1 MLDCVLVVSGTSS
14 HNLHSIFIT
23 HTHKLSQVQLYILSS
38 PRASHLAQA
47 GKKDGCQGR
56 NRGPRCASNQA
67 PDACIISCGGGFLCS
82 AGPQQV
88 KGGTGLVG
96 NVERGYDLAR
106 PGSWHEPIH
115 AEDAPL
121 KTRSLKK
128 LPPKTHSSR
137 LEAQDH

>member
-1 MLDCVLVVSGTSS
+1 MAARGGTEGKGAPPIRRQMHASS
-14 HNLHSIFIT
+14 H
-23 HTHKLSQVQLYILSS
+23 V
-38 PRASHLAQA
+38 
-47 GKKDGCQGR
+47 
-56 NRGPRCASNQA
+56 
-67 PDACIISCGGGFLCS
+67 GGGFLCS